1 MVRLRSSLNRPL
13 PNLPPNSRDIEIRQI
28 RPGDKLTGLSLGDA
42 AFNPLKIF
50 LKKHAQRYQEES
62 LARTY
67 AAFDEGAGKAV
78 AYITLVC
85 GEIVASDSENPLIDE
100 PQLDYRYSHFPAVK
114 IARLAVDQKYRG
126 YELGKTLV
134 NLALGQ
140 AKNVI
145 CPAVGCRF
153 VVVDSKSQS
162 VKFYEKCGFTILDT
176 EENRNRASPVMWVD
190 LKKAN

>member
-1 MVRLRSSLNRPL
+1 MASTNI
-13 PNLPPNSRDIEIRQI
+13 DIEIRQI
-28 RPGDKLTGLSLGDA
+28 KPGDKLTGLSLGDA

-50 LKKHAQRYQEES
+50 LRRHAQRYEEES

-67 AAFDEGAGKAV
+67 AAFNGQGGKAI

-85 GEIVASDSENPLIDE
+85 GEIVAAEDENPLINE
-100 PQLDYRYSHFPAVK
+100 PQLDYRYKHFPAVK
-114 IARLAVDQKYRG
+114 IARLAVDQRYRG
-126 YELGKTLV
+126 YDLGRTLV

-153 VVVDSKSQS
+153 AVVDSKSQS
-162 VKFYEKCGFTILDT
+162 VKFYEKCGFTMLDT
-176 EENRNRASPVMWVD
+176 EENRKRESPVMWID
-190 LKKAN
+190 LKKAG